1 MLEGK
6 EAKNWAMG
14 CHLAALA
21 GFIIP
26 FGSVIGPLVV
36 WLMKRE
42 ESGFVDRQ
50 GKEALNFQI
59 TMLIAFLISLV
70 LVFVLIGFLL
80 IAAVVI
86 FDLIMIIVATIKAS
100 EGEDFRYPV
109 SLRLIT

>member
-1 MLEGK
+1 M
-6 EAKNWAMG
+6 A
-14 CHLAALA
+14 CHLSALA
-21 GFIIP
+21 GFVVP
-26 FGSVIGPLVV
+26 FGSIIGPLVV

-42 ESGFVDRQ
+42 ESSFVDRQ
-50 GKEALNFQI
+50 GKESLNFQI

-80 IAAVVI
+80 IAAVAI

-109 SLRLIT
+109 SLRLVT

>member
-1 MLEGK
+1 MLEEK
-6 EAKNWAMG
+6 EARNWGMA

-21 GFIIP
+21 GFVIP
-26 FGSVIGPLVV
+26 FGSIIGPLVV

-50 GKEALNFQI
+50 GKESLNFQI

-100 EGEDFRYPV
+100 EGEDFRYPI
-109 SLRLIT
+109 SLRLVT

>member
-1 MLEGK
+1 MLEER
-6 EAKNWAMG
+6 EARNWGMA
-14 CHLAALA
+14 CHLAALT
-21 GFIIP
+21 GFVIP

-59 TMLIAFLISLV
+59 TMLIAFLVSLV

-86 FDLIMIIVATIKAS
+86 FDLIMIIVATIKVS
-100 EGEDFRYPV
+100 EGQDFRYPV
-109 SLRLIT
+109 SLRLVT

>member
-1 MLEGK
+1 MLEEK

-21 GFIIP
+21 GFVIP

-59 TMLIAFLISLV
+59 TMLIAFLVSLV

-109 SLRLIT
+109 SLRLVT